1 MEISVFYSVIH
12 VYVNGKSPIHTC
24 ILVALSLSLSPRTM
38 PVISCFILVQE
49 FKNLWPQLDI
59 VFDGGE
65 LGDTFHSRAGS
76 TVVDLSVQGTY
87 KIIREG
93 R

>member
-1 MEISVFYSVIH
+1 MRIRESL
-12 VYVNGKSPIHTC
+12 T
-24 ILVALSLSLSPRTM
+24 LSLSHSLFLHM
-38 PVISCFILVQE
+38 LKNFAVEQE
-49 FKNLWPQLDI
+49 FKDLWPQLDL